1 MQTFVV
7 LSALVLFDGSA
18 ARAQDPGMDAAM
30 QANQMAMQAAQQAN
44 QQALQD
50 MQLANQLATQ
60 QTMDS
65 MQPSNWWAQW
75 PSHRPPYVKV
85 AGTFRTAPPQLSKGS
100 GLYSGTVTVRLKD
113 HTKGATI
120 YYTTDGWTPTRMS
133 AKYTGPIAIDATTT
147 LGAVAIAPNF
157 ARSIVS
163 WSTYIFR
170 TPAPATPASI
180 SLRAGTDGS
189 RVVASDTTIP
199 LEFAQPLS
207 SDTAKVGDPVRLTV
221 AEDVR
226 AGDTVA
232 IPKGTPAVGS
242 VVRVVPVRPGENPGH
257 VAFKVDSLTVRGQ
270 TLPLHRVAALD
281 GAFDPAAQDA
291 RITVGTPVTATMPAG
306 TVLPGSVTAN

>member
-1 MQTFVV
+1 
-7 LSALVLFDGSA
+7 
-18 ARAQDPGMDAAM
+18 MDAAM

-60 QTMDS
+60 QTMNS
-65 MQPSNWWAQW
+65 MQTNNWWAQW
-75 PSHRPPYVKV
+75 PSHRPAYVKV
-85 AGTFRTAPPQLSKGS
+85 AGSLRTAAPQLSKSS

-133 AKYTGPIAIDATTT
+133 AKYTGPITIDSTTT
-147 LGAVAIAPNF
+147 LEAVAIAPNF

-170 TPAPATPASI
+170 TPAPTTPASI
-180 SLRAGTDGS
+180 AVQAGQDGS
-189 RVVASDTTIP
+189 RVVASDAAIP

-207 SDTAKVGDPVRLTV
+207 SATAKVGDRVALTV
-221 AEDVR
+221 AEDVK

-232 IPKGTPAVGS
+232 IPRGSPAVGS
-242 VVRVVPVRPGENPGH
+242 VVRVVPVRPGEDPGH
-257 VAFKVDSLTVRGQ
+257 VAFEVDSLTVGGR
-270 TLPLHRVAALD
+270 TLPLHRVAVLE
-281 GAFDPAAQDA
+281 GAFEPAAQDA
-291 RITVGTPVTATMPAG
+291 RIGVGTPLMATIPAG
-306 TVLPGSVTAN
+306 TVLP